1 MSSLASFSRLLSTLF
16 SSSSQPVSV
25 VPEPDSG
32 KTSAMQENKSRAS
45 DSRGRD
51 EDAAPLVHDD
61 KSTAGVPTA
70 PSATSPSLD
79 LAQPSSALT
88 TPPRPS
94 IVKFASLRGLRSLS
108 HRTRILHLPHSRRQS
123 SDSSDDGSSSDDKE
137 AGSGSPPVDI
147 PTIVITEAPTSD
159 SEKDKEK
166 SHIATAEHASL
177 RRSSVIF
184 DPSSEPAGDA
194 SRLSVR
200 TARASTRASTR
211 TSVRSGRTRRTRRS
225 IATSRR
231 NAYSNRLQASD
242 AVIPRSHTGPEDDTS
257 SSSSSSSSS
266 VASLS
271 LTSRP
276 RLLQRLFHRTSQPG
290 STSLEH
296 TRFTPSQLT
305 ALSRERSNRRFG
317 ARLMHHD
324 HHYPRRSAYADS
336 DSDEDVNGFLSES
349 SLSSFSNAD
358 TRTLSRDSLSEYEHG
373 ILNTICFCLCWSPRP
388 RAYEYDA

>member
-16 SSSSQPVSV
+16 SSSSQPASL

-32 KTSAMQENKSRAS
+32 KLSAWEGDKSRAS

-61 KSTAGVPTA
+61 RSAADMPTA
-70 PSATSPSLD
+70 PSATSPILD
-79 LAQPSSALT
+79 LAQPSSAPT

-94 IVKFASLRGLRSLS
+94 IVKFASLRGLRGLS
-108 HRTRILHLPHSRRQS
+108 HRTRILHLPHSRRRS

-147 PTIVITEAPTSD
+147 PTIIITEAPTSD
-159 SEKDKEK
+159 SEKEDKEK
-166 SHIATAEHASL
+166 SHVATAEHASL

-184 DPSSEPAGDA
+184 NPSSEPAGDA

-225 IATSRR
+225 IATS
-231 NAYSNRLQASD
+231 
-242 AVIPRSHTGPEDDTS
+242 
-257 SSSSSSSSS
+257 
-266 VASLS
+266 
-271 LTSRP
+271 
-276 RLLQRLFHRTSQPG
+276 PG

-324 HHYPRRSAYADS
+324 HHYPHRGAYADS

-349 SLSSFSNAD
+349 SLFSFSNAD

-373 ILNTICFCLCWSPRP
+373 ILNTLCFCLCWSPRP